1 MRFSFFTTIR
11 ANRLSLLTRYADRL
25 VQYQPLEHDTG
36 DILKLAQAPQKSIAR
51 NVEELREA
59 FRSDGTAQPRVDVF
73 LNGNLNYSFDIQSIL
88 KELHSV
94 LNRRSRVLV
103 LAYNPYSAWLHRL
116 ARRFGARRAEVP
128 WTFITQ
134 PDLANVARLSSFEV
148 VRIGPAGVIPV
159 SLLGMG
165 AALNRLL
172 EALPGVR
179 RLAFS
184 MLLVLRPLDK
194 AKGRPSLSIVIP
206 ARDERDNI
214 EAALTRLPD
223 FQTEVEVIFVEGHS
237 SDGTWQEIQNVAN
250 RQWKNL
256 KVRAFQ
262 QSGKGKA
269 DAVREGFSHCR
280 NEVLTVLDADLTMPP
295 ELLPRFYEAYA
306 AGQADFVNGTRLVY
320 PMEGEAMRFM
330 NWLGNIFFAKA
341 LSFTLDV
348 PLGDSLCG
356 TKLFSRDDYKV
367 MQRWNLDFGKF
378 DPFGDYEMLFPAA
391 ELGLGIIDI
400 PIRYR
405 ERTYGSTK
413 IRRFYDG
420 FILLRMVLVGLWRIR
435 LGVGR

>member
-11 ANRLSLLTRYADRL
+11 ANRLSLLTRYTDRL

-148 VRIGPAGVIPV
+148 VRIRPAGVIPV

>member
-1 MRFSFFTTIR
+1 VRFSFFTTIR

-51 NVEELREA
+51 NMEELREA

-148 VRIGPAGVIPV
+148 VRMRPAGVIPV

-179 RLAFS
+179 RFAFS

-237 SDGTWQEIQNVAN
+237 RDGTWQEIQNVAN

-256 KVRAFQ
+256 RVRAFQ

-405 ERTYGSTK
+405 ARTYGSTK
-413 IRRFYDG
+413 IRRFSDG